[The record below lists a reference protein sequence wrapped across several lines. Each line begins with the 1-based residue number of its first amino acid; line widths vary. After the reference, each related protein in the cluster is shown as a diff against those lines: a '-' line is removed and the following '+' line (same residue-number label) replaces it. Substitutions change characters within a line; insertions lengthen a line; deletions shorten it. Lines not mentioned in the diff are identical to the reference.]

1 MARPGRPKKVTTT
14 ATAQANDETTSGYF
28 RRVFKEQPRLLGMK
42 SNEELFR
49 RWLADH
55 PGHAEVPKNVKAN
68 LFNIKSVLR
77 KKHRRKSGRP
87 KRVEETAA
95 VANSPPMPLKI
106 APKGLEALEEQ
117 IDDCLTLA
125 KQLDREVLSDV
136 ILMLRKA
143 RNAVVCK
150 LGE

>member
-1 MARPGRPKKVTTT
+1 MPRPGRPKKVTTT

-87 KRVEETAA
+87 KRVEAA
-95 VANSPPMPLKI
+95 VVANSPPMPLKI
-106 APKGLEALEEQ
+106 APKRLEALEEQ